1 MWVDEGGSRIL
12 GLITLDRPDHKESLC
27 KYPYLF
33 CTIAMFLSLWCVL
46 KLRMR
51 IICLKNSAVNLGQN
65 PRKQGKNINKINGI
79 TYVSYIYLGRPY
91 KRIDI
96 EW

>member
-1 MWVDEGGSRIL
+1 MSV
-12 GLITLDRPDHKESLC
+12 
-27 KYPYLF
+27 
-33 CTIAMFLSLWCVL
+33 
-46 KLRMR
+46 
-51 IICLKNSAVNLGQN
+51 LKNSAVNLGQN

-91 KRIDI
+91 KHIDI